1 MTTKKLYKCSDL
13 YKTDQIDGINWET
26 QFDQNG
32 TVRFILLE
40 FEIHENAGL
49 NKKMISLEERVDQD
63 WEFTRFE

>member
-1 MTTKKLYKCSDL
+1 MTTKKWYKCSDL

-40 FEIHENAGL
+40 SEIHEML
-49 NKKMISLEERVDQD
+49 V
-63 WEFTRFE
+63 